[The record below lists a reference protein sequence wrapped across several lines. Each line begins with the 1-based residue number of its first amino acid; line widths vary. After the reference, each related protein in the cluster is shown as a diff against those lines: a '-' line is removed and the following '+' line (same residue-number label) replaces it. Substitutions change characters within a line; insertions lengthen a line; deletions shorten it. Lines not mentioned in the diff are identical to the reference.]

1 MKYTIQVPMT
11 MTIEVEAD
19 SFDDAIEQ
27 AHDIWADGTI
37 EMGQPYDLNERWEDV
52 EVYNEAGDYI
62 EEDEQEAAE

>member
-19 SFDDAIEQ
+19 SFDEAIEE

-37 EMGQPYDLNERWEDV
+37 EMSQPYDLNERWEDV
-52 EVYNEAGDYI
+52 EVYNEAGEYI
-62 EEDEQEAAE
+62 EEDQQEAA

>member
-11 MTIEVEAD
+11 MSLEVEAD

-27 AHDIWADGTI
+27 AHDIWASGTI
-37 EMGQPYDLNERWEDV
+37 EMDQPYDLNERWEDV

-62 EEDEQEAAE
+62 EEDEQETA

>member
-37 EMGQPYDLNERWEDV
+37 EMGQPYYMNERWEDV

-62 EEDEQEAAE
+62 EEDELEATV